1 MTKIIISND
10 QGDIHNVPVDFE
22 CENIGGL
29 YHILNTKEIGASI
42 AYAYLEAEYDIKQ
55 QFLDEDINEILA
67 DVHEKIIESAIQIL
81 EENGREVL

>member
-10 QGDIHNVPVDFE
+10 QGDIYNVPADFE

-29 YHILNTKEIGASI
+29 YHVLNTREIGTSI
-42 AYAYLEAEYDIKQ
+42 AYAYLEAEYEIKQ
-55 QFLDEDINEILA
+55 EFLDEDINDILA
-67 DVHEKIIESAIQIL
+67 DIHEKIIESAIQIL